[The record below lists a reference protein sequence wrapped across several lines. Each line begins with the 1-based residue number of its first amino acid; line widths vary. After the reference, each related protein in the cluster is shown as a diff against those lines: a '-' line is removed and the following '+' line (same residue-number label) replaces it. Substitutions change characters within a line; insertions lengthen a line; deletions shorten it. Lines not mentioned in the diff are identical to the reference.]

1 MSLTNEDLLAISE
14 MLDKKL
20 QPVNHRLDKLQ
31 PVNHRLDK
39 LDNTLNTLKFKQ
51 DHLSEKLNGLELT
64 VKYSDHNIRRD
75 IRSLHED
82 VDTIVEILR
91 IHDMIPLAK

>member
-1 MSLTNEDLLAISE
+1 MLMSLTNEDLLAISE
-14 MLDKKL
+14 LLDK
-20 QPVNHRLDKLQ
+20 KLQ

>member
-1 MSLTNEDLLAISE
+1 MLMSLTNEDLLAISE

-20 QPVNHRLDKLQ
+20 QPVNHRLDKL
-31 PVNHRLDK
+31 
-39 LDNTLNTLKFKQ
+39 DNTLNNLKFKQ
-51 DHLSEKLNGLELT
+51 DHLSEKLNELELT

>member
-1 MSLTNEDLLAISE
+1 MLMSLTNEDLLAISE
-14 MLDKKL
+14 LLDK
-20 QPVNHRLDKLQ
+20 KLQ

-39 LDNTLNTLKFKQ
+39 LDNTLNNLKFKQ

>member
-14 MLDKKL
+14 LLDK
-20 QPVNHRLDKLQ
+20 KLQ

-91 IHDMIPLAK
+91 IHDMIPHNQPLTRV

>member
-14 MLDKKL
+14 LLDK
-20 QPVNHRLDKLQ
+20 KLQ

>member
-14 MLDKKL
+14 MLDK
-20 QPVNHRLDKLQ
+20 KLQ

>member
-14 MLDKKL
+14 LLDK
-20 QPVNHRLDKLQ
+20 KLQ

-39 LDNTLNTLKFKQ
+39 LDNTLNTIKFKQ